1 MCIIYL
7 CTCVYLSVYTRICI
21 IYLHICACV
30 SFICTYAHVYYLSA
44 HMCMCNIY
52 LCICAC
58 VSFICTYVHVYYLS
72 MYMRMHIFICV
83 YTHVYYLS
91 CVSWHTVEGRGQ
103 CLRAKFLPS
112 TKWILVMAFKS
123 LGVVAD
129 TLTAEPS
136 YQPLRGILHKA
147 VYPRISCPVYT

>member
-7 CTCVYLSVYTRICI
+7 C
-21 IYLHICACV
+21 
-30 SFICTYAHVYYLSA
+30 ICT
-44 HMCMCNIY
+44 
-52 LCICAC
+52 
-58 VSFICTYVHVYYLS
+58 
-72 MYMRMHIFICV
+72 
-83 YTHVYYLS
+83 

-112 TKWILVMAFKS
+112 TKWILVTAFKS

-136 YQPLRGILHKA
+136 YQPLRGILHNKA
-147 VYPRISCPVYT
+147 VYPRISCPAHT